1 MEVSQAVLEHYGVKG
16 MKWGVRKLQGKTSP
30 GKHKSVQKKYE
41 KKLARTAKQVQNR
54 PAATV
59 VIKRPPRGSRKTTIT
74 MSGREFTDT
83 LIESYGSTK
92 YRDIRRGEAKR
103 NEQAGVT
110 GPNYK
115 PKVTIRKPRDSDN
128 KARIKE
134 AKRKS
139 YR

>member
-1 MEVSQAVLEHYGVKG
+1 MELLEENLAHYGVKG

-30 GKHKSVQKKYE
+30 GGHKSAQKKYE
-41 KKLARTAKQVQNR
+41 KKLARTAKQVKNR

-59 VIKRPPRGSRKTTIT
+59 VIRRAPRTSRKSTIT
-74 MSGREFTDT
+74 LSGREFTDK
-83 LIESYGSTK
+83 LVEDYGSTK
-92 YRDIRRGEAKR
+92 LRDIRKGEAKR

-110 GPNYK
+110 GPNFK
-115 PKVTIRKPRDSDN
+115 PKVKVRKPRDSDN

-134 AKRKS
+134 AKRSS